1 MWAEFKTKGAHL
13 GRFCQG
19 SLKSKHENTITKPE
33 MTGVPKE
40 PKDTGIFLEGLRFG
54 REDH

>member
-1 MWAEFKTKGAHL
+1 MGTGQDKRGAPWKVL
-13 GRFCQG
+13 SRKPQ
-19 SLKSKHENTITKPE
+19 SKHENTITKPE